1 MATVTETPIPAT
13 LDEEEAPP
21 AGDVL
26 YEVVD
31 GQIVEVPGMGAD
43 ESAIGTFLC
52 IRMGSFALDHGIG
65 LVYSEALFTLD
76 PVRKLR
82 RRPDLAFVSAEKWP
96 IGPRGP
102 RRAAFP
108 FAPDLAIEVI
118 SEGNSAEDV
127 LAKVREYL
135 VAGAR
140 LVWAIFPVAEQVYVY
155 SSPTSVRVL
164 TRADSLDGGDVVPGF
179 ALALAELFGEPVGD
193 DEAGEAE

>member
-1 MATVTETPIPAT
+1 MATVTEAPIPAT

-31 GQIVEVPGMGAD
+31 GKIVEIPGMGAD
-43 ESAIGTFLC
+43 EVCLASFLLE
-52 IRMGSFALDHGIG
+52 ILGSFTRGHRLGI
-65 LVYSEALFTLD
+65 VVSEALFTLD

-108 FAPDLAIEVI
+108 FAADLAIEVI

-164 TRADSLDGGDVVPGF
+164 TRADSLDGGDVVLGF
-179 ALALAELFGEPVGD
+179 ALPLADFFGETAPEPVS
-193 DEAGEAE
+193 